1 MKDFM
6 AKVQRW
12 MDLDVMVSWFTE
24 WLISADGSKSQAK
37 QGKDIVMSILRLKN
51 YMTDYKYLAFPS
63 LLNNFMAKLNEEKK
77 KNQSLWKHLTLVK
90 QFIHYCEAE
99 SSSRLKDQNI
109 LQVNVW
115 IFLEKRYFM
124 QSGTENAAQE
134 TTDCQG
140 GFLNS

>member
-12 MDLDVMVSWFTE
+12 MDLDVIVSWFTE
-24 WLISADGSKSQAK
+24 WLISADGSISQAE

-77 KNQSLWKHLTLVK
+77 RTRA
-90 QFIHYCEAE
+90 Y
-99 SSSRLKDQNI
+99 
-109 LQVNVW
+109 
-115 IFLEKRYFM
+115 
-124 QSGTENAAQE
+124 EN
-134 TTDCQG
+134 
-140 GFLNS
+140 L

>member
-12 MDLDVMVSWFTE
+12 MDLDVIVSWFTE
-24 WLISADGSKSQAK
+24 WLISADGSKSQVK

-77 KNQSLWKHLTLVK
+77 RTRA
-90 QFIHYCEAE
+90 YE
-99 SSSRLKDQNI
+99 NI
-109 LQVNVW
+109 
-115 IFLEKRYFM
+115 
-124 QSGTENAAQE
+124 
-134 TTDCQG
+134 
-140 GFLNS
+140 